1 MPESPVQEW
10 TPVSYYRPPYTSP
23 NPTIA
28 CTPGQWTEATPE
40 RSPAVLVAETPAST
54 MSVDAAPFYPQLPSP
69 ARATVVKTAVA
80 ATTTTAAALGENL
93 RSAAEAQTAAE
104 TMMAMAAM
112 DMDR

>member
-54 MSVDAAPFYPQLPSP
+54 MSVDAAPFYPQLSSHG
-69 ARATVVKTAVA
+69 RATVVTTAVA
-80 ATTTTAAALGENL
+80 ATTTTAAEAAENL
-93 RSAAEAQTAAE
+93 KSVAEAQAAAE
-104 TMMAMAAM
+104 TMMAMVAM